1 MTLRLN
7 SDYWDLDDPV
17 PPKGVAADHHEREL
31 WVSVIAQALFDAERG
46 DIYARFWFYDKSGS
60 FHLACHLSGL
70 SASRVRSSIEHMP
83 QLWANQQ
90 GEE

>member
-1 MTLRLN
+1 MKLN
-7 SDYWDLDDPV
+7 SDCWDLDDPV
-17 PPKGVAADHHEREL
+17 PPKAERQDRQEREL
-31 WVSVIAQALFDAERG
+31 WASVIAQALFDAERG

-60 FHLACHLSGL
+60 FRLACHLSGL
-70 SASRVRSSIEHMP
+70 SASRVRKSIEHMP